1 MSGNLVKYKK
11 YDSAYE
17 KEVLKVFTEAFVNYP
32 LFYNIFEDDF
42 KTKEK
47 FLACYEKIMKGIFKA
62 TIRKDACYIGFKD
75 GQVASIVIV
84 ESPENKPIGVWDYTV
99 SGMPGIMMMLG
110 LKKTFQFMEIS
121 ERTELVVKSIKGPR
135 WHLYFL
141 AIDPKLQGKGVG
153 TDAIRNFV
161 IPLVK
166 KHNGKLI
173 TVTTNSEKNVSFYIN
188 NGFSLV
194 EEETIAFNEKSIGNW
209 TFRMDL

>member
-1 MSGNLVKYKK
+1 
-11 YDSAYE
+11 
-17 KEVLKVFTEAFVNYP
+17 
-32 LFYNIFEDDF
+32 
-42 KTKEK
+42 
-47 FLACYEKIMKGIFKA
+47 
-62 TIRKDACYIGFKD
+62 
-75 GQVASIVIV
+75 
-84 ESPENKPIGVWDYTV
+84 
-99 SGMPGIMMMLG
+99 
-110 LKKTFQFMEIS
+110 MEIS
-121 ERTELVVKSIKGPR
+121 ERTELVVKSIKGQR

>member
-1 MSGNLVKYKK
+1 MNESLVGYQKYN
-11 YDSAYE
+11 SLYE
-17 KEVLKVFTEAFVNYP
+17 KEVIKVFTEAFVNYP

-47 FLACYEKIMKGIFKA
+47 FLACYKKIMKGIFKA
-62 TIRKDACYIGFKD
+62 TIRKDACFVGFKD
-75 GQVASIVIV
+75 GQVASVVVV
-84 ESPENKPIGVWDYTV
+84 ESPEDKPISVWDYAL
-99 SGMPGIMMMLG
+99 SGMPGVIMKLG
-110 LKKTFQFMEIS
+110 LKKTFQFLDLS
-121 ERTELVVKSIKGPR
+121 ERTELVVKSIKEPR

-141 AIDPKLQGKGVG
+141 AVDPKLQGKGIG
-153 TDAIRNFV
+153 MDAICNFV

-173 TVTTNSEKNVSFYIN
+173 TVTTNSEKNVSFYLN
-188 NGFSLV
+188 SGFSLV